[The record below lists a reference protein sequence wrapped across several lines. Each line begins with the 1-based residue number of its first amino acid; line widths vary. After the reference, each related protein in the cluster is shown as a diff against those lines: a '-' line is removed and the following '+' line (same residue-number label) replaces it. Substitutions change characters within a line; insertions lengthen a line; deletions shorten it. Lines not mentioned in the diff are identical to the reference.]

1 MVDFLQESPWLWWLG
16 AALALAAVEMMTLD
30 FMFLMLAIGA
40 LVAMV
45 LAALGLGFTGQV
57 VTFALASLLL
67 LFLVR
72 PVLKRRLLENTP
84 LAVTNAAALKGRDA
98 LVTEPVT
105 ELAGTV
111 KLAGETWSARPQWD
125 GETFAIGER
134 VRVARIEGATAR
146 IERLAA

>member
-57 VTFALASLLL
+57 VAFALASLLL

-72 PVLKRRLLENTP
+72 PVLKRRLLEN
-84 LAVTNAAALKGRDA
+84 LSL
-98 LVTEPVT
+98 
-105 ELAGTV
+105 
-111 KLAGETWSARPQWD
+111 
-125 GETFAIGER
+125 IH
-134 VRVARIEGATAR
+134 I
-146 IERLAA
+146 